1 MIGQRMPLRQRREL
15 SQIMQTA
22 FKLYGQ
28 NFSVL
33 FRIAAVVVP
42 LGIALGIFQTSI
54 RNQAIAVPLFV
65 LISVGQI
72 AVNLLASAALIA
84 ALADI
89 DAGRAPDFG
98 RAYDTAFERFLAL
111 AGAVLRVTFHV
122 LLLAIT
128 IVGIPW
134 AIQRLIRWVFVEQ
147 AVILD
152 STSAKAALSYSADA
166 VIGSWWR
173 TLGIWLLISLL
184 AGVPAGMVS
193 ALFSLAPVAASST
206 ATAAINALVLPF
218 VVLALTLLYFDLKA
232 RKESN
237 DTDGA
242 A

>member
-1 MIGQRMPLRQRREL
+1 MNEQRVPLRQRREL

-22 FKLYGQ
+22 FNLYGQ

-33 FRIAAVVVP
+33 LRIAAVVVP

-54 RNQAIAVPLFV
+54 TNEAIALPLFV
-65 LISVGQI
+65 LMSVSQI

-98 RAYDTAFERFLAL
+98 RAYDVAFARFWTL

-122 LLLAIT
+122 LLFFVT
-128 IVGIPW
+128 VVGIPW

-152 STSAKAALSYSADA
+152 STSAKAALTYSADA

-173 TLGIWLLISLL
+173 TLGIWLLISVT
-184 AGVPAGMVS
+184 AAVPALLVGG
-193 ALFSLAPVAASST
+193 AFSLAPVAISST
-206 ATAAINALVLPF
+206 VTAAIDALVLPF
-218 VVLALTLLYFDLKA
+218 VVVATTLLYFDLKA
-232 RKESN
+232 RKEMV
-237 DTDGA
+237 A
-242 A
+242 AGL

>member
-1 MIGQRMPLRQRREL
+1 MIAPRAPLRQRREL
-15 SQIMQTA
+15 SQIMETA
-22 FKLYGQ
+22 LNLYGR

-54 RNQAIAVPLFV
+54 TNEAIALPLFV
-65 LISVGQI
+65 LISLGQV

-98 RAYDTAFERFLAL
+98 RAYDVAFERFWRL
-111 AGAVLRVTFHV
+111 AGAVLRVSFHV
-122 LLLAIT
+122 LLFAVT

-134 AIQRLIRWVFVEQ
+134 AIQRLVRWVFVEQ

-152 STSAKAALSYSADA
+152 STSAKAALSYSAGA

-184 AGVPAGMVS
+184 AGVSAGLVS
-193 ALFSLAPVAASST
+193 ALFSIAPVAVSST
-206 ATAAINALVLPF
+206 ATAVINALVLPF
-218 VVLALTLLYFDLKA
+218 VIVATTLLYFDLNA
-232 RKESN
+232 RKESH
-237 DTDGA
+237 DAVGA